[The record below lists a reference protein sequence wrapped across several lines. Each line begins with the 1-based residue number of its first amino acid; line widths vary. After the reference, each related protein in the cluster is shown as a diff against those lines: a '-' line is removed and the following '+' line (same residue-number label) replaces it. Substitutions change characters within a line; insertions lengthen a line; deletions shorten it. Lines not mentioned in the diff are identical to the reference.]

1 MRHKGTN
8 DFNTI
13 DPSIDQSRSYKRFRS
28 PPPSI
33 TSMQGLIQL
42 DRMKGIPLYKQIYQA
57 LREAI
62 LSGALAEG
70 TRLPT
75 ERALAH
81 ELEVNRTT
89 VMNAYNEL
97 ASEGLVEGHV
107 GRGTL
112 VKRSYYNTDEQL
124 EEEVPSWLFGLAA
137 NEEVQPGPDT
147 LAIDEIVSMSE
158 QQEIISF
165 GPAAPSRDLFPAKM
179 LSEVLIDGLANE
191 RQNLLDYGP
200 VEGLQSLRRGIA
212 ARMRK
217 QGVSIDLQNILILSG
232 STQGIGLISR
242 MLLHA
247 GDEVVVEIPT
257 YLGALQTFRALGA
270 RVIGVPLDNDGIR
283 TDLLESIL
291 ARRSPRLIYT
301 QPNFHNPTGVVMS
314 ADRRRRLLLLARR
327 YQVPIVE
334 DDAYG
339 DIYFEGKR
347 PQPLK
352 ALDTQGHVIYVS
364 TFSKILAPGLRVAWL
379 AAPGQMI
386 ERLSLHKQIFD
397 LNTGAIGQW
406 AIAEFLRRDMLDEH
420 LTMLRQCYKRKRDR
434 MLEAISTYW
443 PADIRVNHPQG
454 GFHLWCRLPSDVR
467 ARTLLREAAQ
477 KQVTFVI
484 GEPFHIDGG
493 GHQYIRL
500 SYAAPEEQYIE
511 EGIQRIG
518 EAIKSIQARRTSRE
532 ERDST
537 HIERM
542 PMV

>member
-1 MRHKGTN
+1 MRQKATN
-8 DFNTI
+8 NFNTL
-13 DPSIDQSRSYKRFRS
+13 DHPLNHSRSYKRFRPS
-28 PPPSI
+28 PPSI
-33 TSMQGLIQL
+33 TSIQGLIQL
-42 DRMKGIPLYKQIYQA
+42 DRTKGIPLYKQIYQA

-75 ERALAH
+75 ERALARD
-81 ELEVNRTT
+81 LEINRTT

-107 GRGTL
+107 GRGTI
-112 VKRSYYNTDEQL
+112 VKRSYYDSDEQV
-124 EEEVPSWLFGLAA
+124 EEETPSWLFGLAA

-147 LAIDEIVSMSE
+147 LAVDEIISMSE
-158 QQEIISF
+158 KREIISF
-165 GPAAPSRDLFPAKM
+165 GPAAPSRDLFPAET
-179 LSEVLIDGLANE
+179 LSELLIDGLANE
-191 RQNLLDYGP
+191 RQTLLDYCP

-217 QGVSIDLQNILILSG
+217 QGIAIDLQNILILSG

-270 RVIGVPLDNDGIR
+270 RVIGVPLDNDGMRI
-283 TDLLESIL
+283 DLLESIL

-301 QPNFHNPTGVVMS
+301 QPNFHNPTGIVMS
-314 ADRRRRLLLLARR
+314 PDRRRRLLLLARR

-352 ALDTQGHVIYVS
+352 ALDSRGHVLYIS

-379 AAPGQMI
+379 AAPGPMI
-386 ERLSLHKQIFD
+386 DRLALHKQIFD

-406 AIAEFLRRDMLDEH
+406 VVAEFLHRGLLDEH
-420 LTMLRQCYKRKRDR
+420 LTMLRQSYKKKRDH
-434 MLEAISTYW
+434 MLESISAYW
-443 PADIRVNHPQG
+443 PTDVRVNHPQG
-454 GFHLWCRLPSDVR
+454 GFHLWCRLPAEVR
-467 ARTLLREAAQ
+467 ARVLLREAAQ

-500 SYAAPEEQYIE
+500 SYASPEEQYIE

-518 EAIKSIQARRTSRE
+518 EAIKSIQARRISQE
-532 ERDST
+532 ERDNT